1 MVTVFNS
8 PFLLSTCLVDAEML
22 DFDIDIDLDGVN
34 VDDGDFDLDL
44 DVGDDTVNV
53 TKKATPAKT
62 TAPPPTSKPA
72 VQPSVAKK
80 TVVAVGKPSSGTDNL
95 DDEIEREIELELKGG
110 AKKK

>member
-62 TAPPPTSKPA
+62 T

-80 TVVAVGKPSSGTDNL
+80 TVVAVGKTSGGTDNL